1 MRKSICLIQKSSKMK
16 ENFFGFD
23 SVEIDQ
29 DGYFLRLIDQTKL
42 PSELSFLIIKE
53 EEELIDAIKYLKVR
67 GAPALGIAATSG
79 ICVILK
85 NLKISSL
92 SQYVGEFERLEKSIV
107 SVRPTAVNIRNGMK
121 RLRERLDK
129 SLSQNETDTCSI
141 HNILFNEALA
151 IKKED
156 IEANLKIAEFG
167 LSLLKPSST
176 ILTYC
181 NAGHLAVSRYGTAL
195 APVYLAKERG
205 INIKVIACETRPL
218 LQGAR
223 LTSYELMKS
232 GIDVTLI
239 CDNMAATILSKG
251 LVDAVITGCD
261 RIASNGDTANK
272 IGTLSLSLAANYYG
286 IPHYIA
292 GPSSTIDPLCSRGED
307 IVIEER
313 DSDEITGKY
322 FSREIAPEGVKVFNP
337 AFDVT
342 PSNLISAIITEKG
355 IYRFPYN
362 FKQ

>member
-1 MRKSICLIQKSSKMK
+1 MMK
-16 ENFFGFD
+16 NFFGID
-23 SVEIDQ
+23 SVEIDP
-29 DGYFLRLIDQTKL
+29 DGNFIRLIDQTKL
-42 PSELSFLIIKE
+42 PSELSYLIINNE
-53 EEELIDAIKYLKVR
+53 EDLIDAIKHLKVR
-67 GAPALGIAATSG
+67 GAPALGIAAVSG
-79 ICVILK
+79 ICAVLK

-92 SQYVGEFERLEKSIV
+92 SQYAVEYERLEKSIV
-107 SVRPTAVNIRNGMK
+107 SVRPTAVNIQNGLK
-121 RLRERLDK
+121 RLRKRLEET
-129 SLSQNETDTCSI
+129 LFQNEIDIKSI
-141 HNILFNEALA
+141 HDSLFNEALL
-151 IKKED
+151 IKNED
-156 IEANLKIAEFG
+156 IEANIKIAEFG
-167 LSLLKPSST
+167 VTLLKPSST

-195 APVYLAKERG
+195 APVYLANERG
-205 INIKVIACETRPL
+205 MNIKVIACETRPL

-232 GIDVTLI
+232 GVDVTLI
-239 CDNMAATILSKG
+239 CDNMAGYILSKG
-251 LVDAVITGCD
+251 LADAVITGCD
-261 RIASNGDTANK
+261 RIAANGDTANK

-286 IPHYIA
+286 IPHYVT
-292 GPSSTIDPLCSRGED
+292 GPSSTIDPYCSSGEE

-322 FSREIAPEGVKVFNP
+322 FNRQIAPEGVKVFNP